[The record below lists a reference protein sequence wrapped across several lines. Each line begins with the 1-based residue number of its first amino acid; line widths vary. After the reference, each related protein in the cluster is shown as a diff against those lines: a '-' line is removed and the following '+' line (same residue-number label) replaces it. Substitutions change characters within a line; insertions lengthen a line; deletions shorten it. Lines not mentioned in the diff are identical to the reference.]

1 MARRDSV
8 ERFEIMKTI
17 SINDL
22 SEPVK
27 DFLEQA
33 TDSEGLS
40 IKDETGR
47 LRFGV
52 VLYLPSTLQDRASRT
67 PTSED
72 RAKGL
77 AILADIHQKVG
88 ERMRELGITE
98 EDVDRALQEDD

>member
-52 VLYLPSTLQDRASRT
+52 VLYLPSKV
-67 PTSED
+67 ED
-72 RAKGL
+72 RATVPDKASREQAWREIQ
-77 AILADIHQKVG
+77 AIQEKVG
-88 ERMRELGITE
+88 ARMREAGITE
-98 EDVDRALQEDD
+98 EDVDRALADDN